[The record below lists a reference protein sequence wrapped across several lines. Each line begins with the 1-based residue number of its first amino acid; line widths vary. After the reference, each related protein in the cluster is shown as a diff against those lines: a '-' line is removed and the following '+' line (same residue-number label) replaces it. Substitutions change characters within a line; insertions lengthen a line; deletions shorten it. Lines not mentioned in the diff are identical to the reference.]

1 METRTCT
8 ISANNPYSRLL
19 LTFTYIPFMVI
30 LRISCFVF
38 PFLSTLRHFY
48 YDFTYDFTF
57 YSLLHIYKIFIL
69 HVIVYLRAEEDFL
82 C

>member
-1 METRTCT
+1 MFRF
-8 ISANNPYSRLL
+8 S
-19 LTFTYIPFMVI
+19 
-30 LRISCFVF
+30 F
-38 PFLSTLRHFY
+38 PFDVASF